1 MSENPLVAEVAPLV
15 SPEDGVMVYD
25 FAVDAGKAIENG
37 DWAEAGIAGAAA
49 GLDAL
54 AVVADPFGALLTSA
68 FAWAMEHVDPLPEML
83 NCLAGDPD
91 VVQSNAT
98 TWANVSQEL
107 SGAAAQMEQAVNAD
121 TAAWYGPA
129 IDVYKPVALGEA
141 KMIGAASTAA
151 SAVGA
156 AVSAAGIAVSVVRTT
171 VRDLIASAMSDLVQ
185 WLARSAVAAGLTLG
199 LATPVLVADAIRIVA
214 KWSTKV
220 ADWLQKI
227 VNSIKKLADLVKK
240 LKPVLDKVK
249 DSLEP
254 LQKAGKSLQD
264 KAVSTGLHNLS
275 PGQQVARNS
284 AVTGSTIDDQEYAST
299 TSEQS

>member
-1 MSENPLVAEVAPLV
+1 MAENALVADVEPLV
-15 SPEDGVMVYD
+15 SPEDGIVFWD
-25 FAVDAGKAIENG
+25 FAVDTKNAIDNE
-37 DWAEAGIAGAAA
+37 DWAEAGITGAAA

-83 NCLAGDPD
+83 DALAGSPD

-107 SGAAAQMEQAVNAD
+107 AEAATQMEQAVNAD

-129 IDVYKPVALGEA
+129 VDVYKPVALGEA
-141 KMIGAASTAA
+141 KMIQAASSAA
-151 SAVGA
+151 SAVGG

-227 VNSIKKLADLVKK
+227 VTSIKKLAELVKK
-240 LKPVLDKVK
+240 VKPVLDKVK
-249 DSLEP
+249 DSMEP
-254 LQKAGKSLQD
+254 LQKAGKAMQRG
-264 KAVSTGLHNLS
+264 ATRTGLHDLS
-275 PGQQVARNS
+275 AGQQFARNA
-284 AVTGSTIDDQEYAST
+284 AVSSTTIDDQGYANTMSGE
-299 TSEQS
+299 S